1 MSKDLI
7 PELSYEQIATYDPAT
22 LSILSDALENHGFF
36 TVINHGIKDN
46 LLDASYDLAKKF
58 FDLDESIK
66 AQAHSDLI
74 NGPIETYGN
83 DIDVVVEAKHKELA
97 VLNYGS

>member
-66 AQAHSDLI
+66 A
-74 NGPIETYGN
+74 
-83 DIDVVVEAKHKELA
+83 
-97 VLNYGS
+97 NYSRPEHGGARGYTPFG